1 MGYKLPNYAEKLP
14 IDGIDRAIEKEEG
27 LPTRSELFSL
37 ILLVPEWPI
46 TASQTLPLLYFDS

>member
-27 LPTRSELFSL
+27 LPTRAEFFSL
-37 ILLVPEWPI
+37 IFCSPE
-46 TASQTLPLLYFDS
+46 